1 MVGQL
6 SPTTN
11 LLAYKEGSFHRVPD
25 AHRYAGVHIVKIVG
39 WTSRMDGDEEWIVEN
54 SWGED
59 WGENGY
65 ARVLGGGQG
74 DTGVDMHALGMSV

>member
-1 MVGQL
+1 M
-6 SPTTN
+6 
-11 LLAYKEGSFHRVPD
+11 
-25 AHRYAGVHIVKIVG
+25 KIVG

-65 ARVLGGGQG
+65 IRVLGGSNG
-74 DTGVDMHALGMSV
+74 DTQIDVHALGMSP

>member
-1 MVGQL
+1 M
-6 SPTTN
+6 
-11 LLAYKEGSFHRVPD
+11 
-25 AHRYAGVHIVKIVG
+25 HIVKIVG

-65 ARVLGGGQG
+65 IRVLGGSQG
-74 DTGVDMHALGMSV
+74 DTGVDMSALGVTP